1 MGHKALIGP
10 ASLAI
15 KKGTRLVAGV
25 EITAGNVEDKEP
37 VPAMLEE
44 QEKVG
49 HRLLMK
55 QEAPSCKEGV
65 VH

>member
-1 MGHKALIGP
+1 M
-10 ASLAI
+10 AI